1 MALCDDDQ
9 HAVDLDIYI
18 SKNSRFKSFI
28 YNRKEILSIAGNLG
42 FTPSYVRT
50 ELRKLGYCLIQN
62 DHGPMVWKRDMP
74 SI

>member
-9 HAVDLDIYI
+9 HAADLDIYI

-42 FTPSYVRT
+42 FTPSSQVFFPSV
-50 ELRKLGYCLIQN
+50 CLIHN